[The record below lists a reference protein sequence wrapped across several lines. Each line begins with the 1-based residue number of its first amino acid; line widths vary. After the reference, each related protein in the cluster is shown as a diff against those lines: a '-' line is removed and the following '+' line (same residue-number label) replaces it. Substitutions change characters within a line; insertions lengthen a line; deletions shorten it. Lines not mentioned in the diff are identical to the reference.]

1 MTQIRKLQFIIV
13 YIRHALYTCIRY
25 NCNHVFVNLDAEM
38 SEEAKDENLAKT
50 HSNDFKENSSA
61 CNATFFVILL
71 YMYDEM

>member
-1 MTQIRKLQFIIV
+1 
-13 YIRHALYTCIRY
+13 
-25 NCNHVFVNLDAEM
+25 M